1 MKIFLLKCF
10 KKHLKIL
17 KIYVIIDKQFINRG
31 VAQLV
36 ARVVWDHEVAGST
49 PVTSTNLKD
58 FLRNS
63 RKFQKSLKCEKT
75 HVCKITAC
83 VFNFIKFYKILKNT
97 EKISKINFKNYF
109 LSQKNF
115 KKISRIAI
123 PYPIWIRRKF
133 NVNFCTP

>member
-1 MKIFLLKCF
+1 MCYYNLAFVF
-10 KKHLKIL
+10 
-17 KIYVIIDKQFINRG
+17 RG

-36 ARVVWDHEVAGST
+36 ERVVWDHEVAGSI
-49 PVTSTNLKD
+49 PVASTNLRD
-58 FLRNS
+58 FLKNF
-63 RKFQKSLKCEKT
+63 RKFQKSLKCEKA

-83 VFNFIKFYKILKNT
+83 VFNFIKFYKILENT

-123 PYPIWIRRKF
+123 SYPIWIRRNF
-133 NVNFCTP
+133 NVNFCTT

>member
-1 MKIFLLKCF
+1 MLLY
-10 KKHLKIL
+10 IS
-17 KIYVIIDKQFINRG
+17 IWNYRG

-36 ARVVWDHEVAGST
+36 ARVVWDHEVAGSI
-49 PVTSTNLKD
+49 PVASTNLKD

-83 VFNFIKFYKILKNT
+83 VFNFIKFYKILENT

-123 PYPIWIRRKF
+123 SYPIWIRRNF
-133 NVNFCTP
+133 NVNFCTT

>member
-1 MKIFLLKCF
+1 MLYYISGLK
-10 KKHLKIL
+10 
-17 KIYVIIDKQFINRG
+17 NRG

-36 ARVVWDHEVAGST
+36 ARVVWDHEVAGSI
-49 PVTSTNLKD
+49 PVASTNLKD

-83 VFNFIKFYKILKNT
+83 VFNFIKFYKILENT

>member
-1 MKIFLLKCF
+1 MLNGLAAKPLETVTISLPL
-10 KKHLKIL
+10 
-17 KIYVIIDKQFINRG
+17 IYEEYYEKNKDDVKYLVIRN
-31 VAQLV
+31 
-36 ARVVWDHEVAGST
+36 
-49 PVTSTNLKD
+49 

-123 PYPIWIRRKF
+123 SYPIWIRRNF
-133 NVNFCTP
+133 NVNFCTS

>member
-1 MKIFLLKCF
+1 MLKMEGYKIERTVWKNCLEKNINSEKVL
-10 KKHLKIL
+10 IL
-17 KIYVIIDKQFINRG
+17 KENYRYNSF
-31 VAQLV
+31 VA
-36 ARVVWDHEVAGST
+36 
-49 PVTSTNLKD
+49 STNLKD

-83 VFNFIKFYKILKNT
+83 VFNFIKFYKILENT

>member
-1 MKIFLLKCF
+1 M
-10 KKHLKIL
+10 
-17 KIYVIIDKQFINRG
+17 
-31 VAQLV
+31 A
-36 ARVVWDHEVAGST
+36 
-49 PVTSTNLKD
+49 TSTILKD

-123 PYPIWIRRKF
+123 PCPIWIRRKF
-133 NVNFCTP
+133 NVDFCTP

>member
-1 MKIFLLKCF
+1 MHIF
-10 KKHLKIL
+10 
-17 KIYVIIDKQFINRG
+17 RG
-31 VAQLV
+31 VAHLV
-36 ARVVWDHEVAGST
+36 ERVVWDHEVARSIRVT
-49 PVTSTNLKD
+49 PTNLKD

-83 VFNFIKFYKILKNT
+83 VFNFIKFYKILENT

-115 KKISRIAI
+115 KKISRTAI
-123 PYPIWIRRKF
+123 SYPIWIRRNF

>member
-1 MKIFLLKCF
+1 MLLY
-10 KKHLKIL
+10 IS
-17 KIYVIIDKQFINRG
+17 VQQFIIFRG

-36 ARVVWDHEVAGST
+36 ARVVWDHEVAGSI

-83 VFNFIKFYKILKNT
+83 VFSFIKFYKILENT
-97 EKISKINFKNYF
+97 KKISKINFKNYF

-123 PYPIWIRRKF
+123 PYPVWERRNYF
-133 NVNFCTP
+133 ANFCTP

>member
-1 MKIFLLKCF
+1 MLTFI
-10 KKHLKIL
+10 IL
-17 KIYVIIDKQFINRG
+17 WTIIINVLRG
-31 VAQLV
+31 VAQMG
-36 ARVVWDHEVAGST
+36 ARVVWDHEVAGSI
-49 PVTSTNLKD
+49 PVASTSLKD

-83 VFNFIKFYKILKNT
+83 VFNFIKFYKILENA

-123 PYPIWIRRKF
+123 SYPIWIRRKF
-133 NVNFCTP
+133 NVDFCTP